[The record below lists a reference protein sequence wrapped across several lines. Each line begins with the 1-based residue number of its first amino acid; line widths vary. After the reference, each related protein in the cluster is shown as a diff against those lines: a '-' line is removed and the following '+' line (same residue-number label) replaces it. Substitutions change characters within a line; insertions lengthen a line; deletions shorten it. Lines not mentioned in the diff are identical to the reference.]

1 MIKDPPAK
9 QETRFQ
15 SLSWE
20 DLLQKEMANDSCIFS
35 GIIPWTEEPVG
46 YNPRSHKRVRQN
58 FVTKQQIQERELPK
72 DVNTRKWG
80 SLGDI
85 IESACHI

>member
-9 QETRFQ
+9 QETWFQ

-20 DLLQKEMANDSCIFS
+20 DLLEKEMASDSYIPS

-46 YNPRSHKRVRQN
+46 YNPWSRKRVIQN

-72 DVNTRKWG
+72 DVNTRKRG

-85 IESACHI
+85 TESACHI